1 MEEQSLRPW
10 RHYTVHHDTAYCY
23 AYVVSSARHR
33 AHLLPRASDD
43 QNVEACALT
52 VNQPLS
58 EQTEDVDYFGNGYHD
73 FAIHV
78 PHRLLEVCAT
88 MRVAVREPIWPDTS
102 LMWSGESL
110 ARKVF
115 DPRDASGTELAM
127 RYGPYLADSPM
138 IQTSPEAVAWGRAQI
153 GEVPKPLHVQLLAMT
168 QAFYSDFKFD
178 PEATRVGTPL
188 VDVFRN
194 KRGVCQDFA
203 QALIATLRG
212 LGVPA
217 RYVSGYILTEPP
229 PGQPR
234 LIGADAT
241 HAWVEAWCPG
251 HGWLG
256 LDPTNGKR
264 VTDEFVTLARGRDY
278 ADVIPLRGV
287 VVGGGEHTLEVSVTM
302 VPEGERAAVAS
313 EEMDGEL
320 G

>member
-1 MEEQSLRPW
+1 MKAQPTRPW
-10 RHYTVHHDTAYCY
+10 RHYTIHHDTVYCY

-33 AHLLPRASDD
+33 AHLLPRPSDD
-43 QNVEACALT
+43 QRVGAFSLT

-58 EQTEDVDYFGNGYHD
+58 ERTEGMDYFGNAYQD
-73 FAIHV
+73 FAIHT
-78 PHRLLEVCAT
+78 PHRLLEVGAM
-88 MRVAVREPIWPDTS
+88 MRVAVREPVWPEAS
-102 LMWSGESL
+102 PLWSGERL
-110 ARKVF
+110 GRQIF
-115 DPRDASGTELAM
+115 DPNDTAGTALAM
-127 RYGPYLADSPM
+127 HYGPYLTDSPM
-138 IQTSPEAVAWGRAQI
+138 VQALPEAVAWGRAQI
-153 GEVPKPLHVQLLAMT
+153 GDVPRPWHEQLLAMT
-168 QAFYSDFKFD
+168 QAFYADFKFD
-178 PEATRVGTPL
+178 PEATRVDTPL
-188 VDVFRN
+188 REVFQHR
-194 KRGVCQDFA
+194 RGVCQDFA
-203 QALIATLRG
+203 QALISTLRG

-287 VVGGGEHTLEVSVTM
+287 VVGGGAHTLEVSVTM
-302 VPEGERAAVAS
+302 MPDDECAVDVL
-313 EEMDGEL
+313 EEFDGEL